1 MYGELGGGVGG
12 TDVDQSSTYLLL
24 PSCRE
29 LEHELCQR
37 GFSPFLWSSSAVVVS
52 SAFVGHFASSEVPPI
67 GMLL

>member
-1 MYGELGGGVGG
+1 MGG
-12 TDVDQSSTYLLL
+12 TDVDQSNAYLLL
-24 PSCRE
+24 RSSHE

-52 SAFVGHFASSEVPPI
+52 SAFVGHFVSSEVPPI